1 MKNESD
7 LKYMQLK
14 EQHRLFDE
22 KYKGQTRT
30 FRWFME
36 HLLPPKK
43 KYKGCEIL
51 FCDTV
56 FYSEGKPSVIMR
68 SDADFCL
75 TKEANPY
82 KLV

>member
-1 MKNESD
+1 
-7 LKYMQLK
+7 
-14 EQHRLFDE
+14 
-22 KYKGQTRT
+22 
-30 FRWFME
+30 ME